1 MEEPS
6 VFNPDWDALKYW
18 VNKTFGDPNP
28 IESEYQPGT
37 AYKRIFR
44 PFAING
50 NLWSVIDRTA
60 RTQSFVALKILLTKL
75 LDIFESV
82 EPDRTNLRVFG
93 HKIRELLLLSSM
105 EVEASWA
112 AVLRANGYVSRTQ
125 RTRLNTEDY
134 VLLLNAMR
142 LDSYTLS
149 LTSYPSF
156 PAFTPFENWSSA
168 APTQTLDWYNAYNMT
183 KHNREEH
190 PPRHFANTQIA
201 LYPQ

>member
-1 MEEPS
+1 
-6 VFNPDWDALKYW
+6 
-18 VNKTFGDPNP
+18 
-28 IESEYQPGT
+28 
-37 AYKRIFR
+37 
-44 PFAING
+44 
-50 NLWSVIDRTA
+50 
-60 RTQSFVALKILLTKL
+60 
-75 LDIFESV
+75 
-82 EPDRTNLRVFG
+82 
-93 HKIRELLLLSSM
+93 ELLLLSSM

-183 KHNREEH
+183 KHNREDIRLVISLI
-190 PPRHFANTQIA
+190 PRSLCTPNNFREDLFTLFREVESVQRFAAGLDWPIDVFMWNA
-201 LYPQ
+201 PEKRERSN